1 MAERKANDNY
11 PTPAPLARLGWQIAQ
26 RYVAG
31 RTRLDVC
38 EPGCGDAQ
46 PFLWAATGSDPRV
59 VGLDGCDV
67 RPVQAQHALF
77 RVAQRDWTLPDAEGD
92 PGPWDV
98 IITNPPFSITEAFA
112 RRALGAAGARR
123 RAGAADPAVVPGLGG
138 AARLLGGAPA
148 HGVGGDPAA
157 PELHGGR
164 RLRHQRVRVLH
175 VGARGGAGADHHLG
189 RLGQAQGGAAAAR
202 PGPGGGSGVIPVDT
216 ALGCVKQVGRVR
228 EGRGQEERMDQVI
241 EGCELRSRAEAQ
253 GEGR

>member
-112 RRALGAAGARR
+112 RRALGRLAPGGVLVLLARLSFLASAARRGFWAEHPLTELAVIRPRPSFTGDGGCDTSEYAFCTWAPAAGQAPTITWVDWVKPKAVRR
-123 RAGAADPAVVPGLGG
+123 
-138 AARLLGGAPA
+138 
-148 HGVGGDPAA
+148 
-157 PELHGGR
+157 
-164 RLRHQRVRVLH
+164 QR
-175 VGARGGAGADHHLG
+175 ARG
-189 RLGQAQGGAAAAR
+189 
-202 PGPGGGSGVIPVDT
+202 PEVD
-216 ALGCVKQVGRVR
+216 LV
-228 EGRGQEERMDQVI
+228 
-241 EGCELRSRAEAQ
+241 
-253 GEGR
+253 